1 MSGLGNR
8 GIVEYAK
15 GKGKGNQKGM
25 EEFERGSTEEARNEL
40 AREGK
45 ISTQISLAAGFSG

>member
-15 GKGKGNQKGM
+15 GKGKGNQKEM
-25 EEFERGSTEEARNEL
+25 EEFERGSTEARNEL
-40 AREGK
+40 AREGR

>member
-1 MSGLGNR
+1 MSRLGNR

-15 GKGKGNQKGM
+15 GKGKGNQKEM
-25 EEFERGSTEEARNEL
+25 EEFERGSTEEARNEP
-40 AREGK
+40 AREEK